1 MSQNFR
7 FLFYFVFFLVRKS
20 TVYEGVG
27 TPGFARL
34 EERKSAPIIGE
45 SNFDSIAG
53 AKYST

>member
-1 MSQNFR
+1 MSKNFR
-7 FLFYFVFFLVRKS
+7 FLFYFVFFLFRKS